1 MFERWLN
8 NSLQSESRAFVFLSI
23 EGRVAFVLEKPMCR
37 ATISSIS
44 NISETYIYWPFVR
57 KF

>member
-1 MFERWLN
+1 MFERWLD

-23 EGRVAFVLEKPMCR
+23 EGSVAFILEKRICR
-37 ATISSIS
+37 ATISPIS

>member
-1 MFERWLN
+1 MFERWLD
-8 NSLQSESRAFVFLSI
+8 NSLQSKSRAFVVLSI
-23 EGRVAFVLEKPMCR
+23 EGSVAFILEKRMCR